1 MDRGL
6 RQEQSEQVAKSF
18 HYAAHIETANDVPVY
33 APAHQTVTVPHVA
46 AAITLPGTKL
56 PSTLEAIVLGK
67 DCLGNPLF
75 YAAVRKSQIKK
86 HTVAVLSMLNFSGSA
101 MKALPGRQDELLI
114 RTQLCPLQLSVL
126 LIDRL
131 KPEISPQEDL
141 LALIV
146 EVGAFVDML
155 ESLQCIF
162 FASEHPPS
170 WFVRA

>member
-1 MDRGL
+1 M
-6 RQEQSEQVAKSF
+6 
-18 HYAAHIETANDVPVY
+18 
-33 APAHQTVTVPHVA
+33 
-46 AAITLPGTKL
+46 
-56 PSTLEAIVLGK
+56 EAIVLGK

-75 YAAVRKSQIKK
+75 DAALRESQIKQ
-86 HTVAVLSMLNFSGSA
+86 HTAAAFSMLNFSGSA
-101 MKALPGRQDELLI
+101 TQALPGFQDQFLI
-114 RTQLCPLQLSVL
+114 GTQLCPLQLSVL

-131 KPEISPQEDL
+131 KLEIRPQEDL

-162 FASEHPPS
+162 FTCEHAPS